1 MSCDFAALYREFV
14 FLLGRKSP
22 LRCRK
27 TYMFAHLA
35 ALLRR
40 FKALHRTFAYM
51 LSDQASLLRFVAALQ
66 HGQTHI
72 LRHQTAH
79 RERKKKAKRRGF
91 VGLRGDR
98 SLFQD

>member
-40 FKALHRTFAYM
+40 FAYM
-51 LSDQASLLRFVAALQ
+51 FNDEASMLRSFAALQ
-66 HGQTHI
+66 NG
-72 LRHQTAH
+72 
-79 RERKKKAKRRGF
+79 
-91 VGLRGDR
+91 
-98 SLFQD
+98 